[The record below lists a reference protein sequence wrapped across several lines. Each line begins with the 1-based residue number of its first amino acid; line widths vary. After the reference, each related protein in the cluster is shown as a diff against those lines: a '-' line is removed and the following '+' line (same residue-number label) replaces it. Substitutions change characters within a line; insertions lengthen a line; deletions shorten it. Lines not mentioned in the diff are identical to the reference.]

1 MWLVQRTFS
10 LLPDHLSVPFCSC
23 IVFHW
28 IDGIIG
34 SIIPLLLII
43 WDASSL
49 LLLQIMLSEQPHKFL
64 GVLGKGYLFTYCEM
78 CLNCERDFQ
87 SYIQS
92 FVWKNMLSLQ

>member
-10 LLPDHLSVPFCSC
+10 VLPDHLSVPFYSC

-34 SIIPLLLII
+34 SIIPSLLII

-49 LLLQIMLSEQPHKFL
+49 LLLQTVLGEQPHKFV
-64 GVLGKGYLFTYCEM
+64 GVLGKGYL
-78 CLNCERDFQ
+78 
-87 SYIQS
+87 
-92 FVWKNMLSLQ
+92 